1 MSETYY
7 AEPTRPGAVIGPE
20 ANGDDGRPRGGC
32 EHVEKGMCQSCTF
45 DWMVDEVSRLR
56 ARAERLRAVLASRCC
71 NCGPKHETR
80 PAEHREDCEYLA
92 ALADAAEAA
101 RRT

>member
-1 MSETYY
+1 
-7 AEPTRPGAVIGPE
+7 
-20 ANGDDGRPRGGC
+20 
-32 EHVEKGMCQSCTF
+32 
-45 DWMVDEVSRLR
+45 
-56 ARAERLRAVLASRCC
+56 VLASRCC